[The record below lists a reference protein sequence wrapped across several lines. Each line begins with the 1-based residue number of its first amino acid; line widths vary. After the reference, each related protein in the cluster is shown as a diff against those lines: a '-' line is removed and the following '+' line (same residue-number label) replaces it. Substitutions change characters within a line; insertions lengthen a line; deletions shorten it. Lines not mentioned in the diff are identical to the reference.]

1 VPRVR
6 AEGVA
11 VRAEARKQVLRRALA
26 VACVALF
33 QSACVDYVPFRPQ
46 DPPGESS
53 VVVTLKNGDV
63 ERFDPPV
70 AVDRDGEIL
79 VFHGAARQVLR
90 VSERDIAKVEASKA
104 VNAIS

>member
-1 VPRVR
+1 MADGKPTPQSR
-6 AEGVA
+6 
-11 VRAEARKQVLRRALA
+11 LRLLWLA